1 MARVQGICGFETG
14 RTDAGYSLNG
24 NTVALTSGSARTG
37 TYKLT
42 DKKVVAG
49 LGGSADITTG
59 AGIPSA
65 ALFQIKC
72 RFYFQPVTFPS
83 VDGLVIGEVGGLGI
97 RVEMN
102 TTGQIRFN
110 STLTS
115 APAYS
120 AQTIAGHWYMVRMR
134 IQGYN
139 KADTVVTSGRIRVLT
154 EVYDTGLNG
163 TDIPA
168 LLLSYSTPA
177 QPDVAIVNISWDS
190 GSGFYAINGDALQ
203 EMAGKITGFTLSL
216 HNSSPGPCGLD
227 VNGPFYNVFPSQTT
241 AYGPACSGTPT
252 NCCTATNGSITE
264 VGLLNGLQVSLF
276 LKSNGTF
283 SPTSVTLSVGNNPT
297 SGVMSTREIN
307 YDDIYWDIQDGADV
321 PLEFVDEFPLST
333 YVQPYPVTAQGAFN
347 DFIPASSPTLV
358 DDIPMSDTNT
368 VASSSATAKTSYQ
381 HAALATGAG
390 NIAEHIRV
398 YVRWGGSANLQSAIL
413 NSSGTGLLAVSML
426 NEIANNGDTADFPFE
441 GPLEYLTAEE
451 FNDIEYGLRID
462 NASLTNLHS
471 VFIEVLTGTQI
482 QVEPADAFHVDADM
496 FPEALNPTVEDE
508 LTFATGTIGFR
519 LANQG
524 EEITVPTTWRLERL
538 DIGPRHEEK
547 A

>member
-1 MARVQGICGFETG
+1 
-14 RTDAGYSLNG
+14 
-24 NTVALTSGSARTG
+24 
-37 TYKLT
+37 
-42 DKKVVAG
+42 
-49 LGGSADITTG
+49 
-59 AGIPSA
+59 
-65 ALFQIKC
+65 
-72 RFYFQPVTFPS
+72 
-83 VDGLVIGEVGGLGI
+83 
-97 RVEMN
+97 
-102 TTGQIRFN
+102 
-110 STLTS
+110 
-115 APAYS
+115 
-120 AQTIAGHWYMVRMR
+120 
-134 IQGYN
+134 
-139 KADTVVTSGRIRVLT
+139 
-154 EVYDTGLNG
+154 
-163 TDIPA
+163 
-168 LLLSYSTPA
+168 
-177 QPDVAIVNISWDS
+177 
-190 GSGFYAINGDALQ
+190 
-203 EMAGKITGFTLSL
+203 
-216 HNSSPGPCGLD
+216 
-227 VNGPFYNVFPSQTT
+227 
-241 AYGPACSGTPT
+241 
-252 NCCTATNGSITE
+252 
-264 VGLLNGLQVSLF
+264 
-276 LKSNGTF
+276 
-283 SPTSVTLSVGNNPT
+283 
-297 SGVMSTREIN
+297 MSTREIN